1 MNPLVIFGAVALFF
15 LLRKKPPTTT
25 TAPDNTT
32 PDVVPFTAANVN
44 AYKNEPTK
52 SLFDRRLA
60 NSARAV
66 TPDGTGKNIVDG
78 TYKCFAPGNQTRR
91 NAIITVYQ
99 DLERLRIKIANS
111 TGEDRKQA
119 RRDRTERDNDRAI
132 LVAEHYMICEA
143 FFQELKAKQAAQAAA
158 SAAAAAAAGRD
169 PRIITT
175 APQAQQTR
183 TSL

>member
-1 MNPLVIFGAVALFF
+1 MNPLVIAGAVVLFF
-15 LLRKKPPTTT
+15 LLRKKPPVVV
-25 TAPDNTT
+25 DNTT
-32 PDVVPFTAANVN
+32 PAVVPFTAANVN

-52 SLFDRRLA
+52 SLFDSRLA
-60 NSARAV
+60 TSARAV

-91 NAIITVYQ
+91 NAIIKVYQ

-111 TGEDRKQA
+111 TGEDKEEA
-119 RRDRTERDNDRAI
+119 RRDRIEKDNERAI

-143 FFQELKAKQAAQAAA
+143 FFAELKAKQAAQAAA
-158 SAAAAAAAGRD
+158 IAAAAAAAGRD

-175 APQAQQTR
+175 APEVQQTR
-183 TSL
+183 N

>member
-15 LLRKKPPTTT
+15 LLRKKPPVVV
-25 TAPDNTT
+25 DNTT
-32 PDVVPFTAANVN
+32 PDVVPFTASNVN

-60 NSARAV
+60 TSARAV

-78 TYKCFAPGNQTRR
+78 SYKCFAPGNQTRR
-91 NAIITVYQ
+91 NAIIKVYQ

-111 TGEDRKQA
+111 SGEDREEA
-119 RRDRTERDNDRAI
+119 RRDRTGKDNERAI

-143 FFQELKAKQAAQAAA
+143 FFEELKKKAATPQQTV
-158 SAAAAAAAGRD
+158 
-169 PRIITT
+169 ITT
-175 APQAQQTR
+175 AQQTR

>member
-15 LLRKKPPTTT
+15 LLRKKPPVVV
-25 TAPDNTT
+25 DNTT

-44 AYKNEPTK
+44 AYKNLNTT
-52 SLFDRRLA
+52 STFDNRLA
-60 NSARAV
+60 KEARRV

-78 TYKCFAPGNQTRR
+78 SYKCFAPGNQTRR
-91 NAIITVYQ
+91 NEIIKVYE
-99 DLERLRIKIANS
+99 DLDRLQTRINNS
-111 TGEDRKQA
+111 TGERREEARKDRREKDDQ
-119 RRDRTERDNDRAI
+119 RAI

-143 FFQELKAKQAAQAAA
+143 FFEELKKKAATPQQTV
-158 SAAAAAAAGRD
+158 
-169 PRIITT
+169 ITT

>member
-15 LLRKKPPTTT
+15 LLRKKPPVV
-25 TAPDNTT
+25 DNTT

-66 TPDGTGKNIVDG
+66 TPDGTGKVIVNG
-78 TYKCFAPGNQTRR
+78 SYKCFAPGNQTRR
-91 NAIITVYQ
+91 NAIIKVYQ
-99 DLERLRIKIANS
+99 DLERLQIKIANS
-111 TGEDRKQA
+111 SGEDREEA
-119 RRDRTERDNDRAI
+119 RRDRTGKDNERAI

-143 FFQELKAKQAAQAAA
+143 FFEELKKKAATPQQTV
-158 SAAAAAAAGRD
+158 
-169 PRIITT
+169 ITT
-175 APQAQQTR
+175 AQQTR

>member
-1 MNPLVIFGAVALFF
+1 MNPLLLVGAVALFF
-15 LLRKKPPTTT
+15 LLRKKPPVV
-25 TAPDNTT
+25 DNTT

-60 NSARAV
+60 TSARAV

-91 NAIITVYQ
+91 AAIIKVYQ
-99 DLERLRIKIANS
+99 DLERLQIKIANS
-111 TGEDRKQA
+111 SGEDREQA
-119 RRDRTERDNDRAI
+119 RRDRTEKDNERAI

-143 FFQELKAKQAAQAAA
+143 FFEELKKK
-158 SAAAAAAAGRD
+158 AAAGATGQ
-169 PRIITT
+169 PSQVTT
-175 APQAQQTR
+175 AVNVRQAP
-183 TSL
+183 

>member
-1 MNPLVIFGAVALFF
+1 MNPLLIAGAVVLFF
-15 LLRKKPPTTT
+15 LLRKKPPVV
-25 TAPDNTT
+25 DNTT

-60 NSARAV
+60 TSARAV

-91 NAIITVYQ
+91 AAIIKVYQ
-99 DLERLRIKIANS
+99 DLDRLQTQINNS
-111 TGEDRKQA
+111 TGERREEY
-119 RRDRTERDNDRAI
+119 RRDKIEKDNERAI

-143 FFQELKAKQAAQAAA
+143 FFEELKKK
-158 SAAAAAAAGRD
+158 AAAGATGQ
-169 PRIITT
+169 PSQVTT
-175 APQAQQTR
+175 AVNVRQAP
-183 TSL
+183 

>member
-15 LLRKKPPTTT
+15 LLRKKPPVVV
-25 TAPDNTT
+25 DNTT

-44 AYKNEPTK
+44 AYKNLNTT
-52 SLFDRRLA
+52 STFDNRLA
-60 NSARAV
+60 KEARRV

-78 TYKCFAPGNQTRR
+78 SYKCFAPSNQTRR
-91 NAIITVYQ
+91 NEIIKVYE
-99 DLERLRIKIANS
+99 DLDRLQTRINNS
-111 TGEDRKQA
+111 TGERREEARKDRREKDDQ
-119 RRDRTERDNDRAI
+119 RAI

-143 FFQELKAKQAAQAAA
+143 FFEELKKKAATPQQTV
-158 SAAAAAAAGRD
+158 
-169 PRIITT
+169 ITT